1 MSLKSTDQSLK
12 SPLGFSNQPDTSQA
26 IKCEIPQT
34 LRHSKKQKAPT
45 TRFAN
50 STARFDGSR

>member
-12 SPLGFSNQPDTSQA
+12 NPLGFSNQLDTSQA

-34 LRHSKKQKAPT
+34 LRHSKKQWEKLQQRA
-45 TRFAN
+45 
-50 STARFDGSR
+50 